1 MAKGGARDD
10 GRWRCLDAKH
20 RECVGE
26 APRERHACAVVRST
40 SFFSPF
46 IIISH
51 TIIMIYDTMCRIILF
66 YLLASSRLY
75 NIILSFIIP
84 VRSTCNCTS

>member
-10 GRWRCLDAKH
+10 GRWRCVDAKH

-46 IIISH
+46 IIC
-51 TIIMIYDTMCRIILF
+51 TIINRLNTMCRTVLF
-66 YLLASSRLY
+66 YFFLKVL
-75 NIILSFIIP
+75 
-84 VRSTCNCTS
+84 TS